1 MLKNKLPTNKRQGAI
16 EFQKILQDNIFL
28 YMYCKSSAT
37 LLGMLWNVLRL
48 PNLEPPSERGWKIR
62 QDSILA
68 VAKLNNLTDISST
81 KTVKLKWDLDKE
93 EALMTPQF
101 KQELSSMN
109 MIMELKTQYISD
121 DRARLT

>member
-1 MLKNKLPTNKRQGAI
+1 
-16 EFQKILQDNIFL
+16 
-28 YMYCKSSAT
+28 MYCKSSAT

-48 PNLEPPSERGWKIR
+48 PNLEPPSVGGWKIR

-68 VAKLNNLTDISST
+68 VAKLNNITDISST

-93 EALMTPQF
+93 KALTTPEF

-109 MIMELKTQYISD
+109 MIIELKTQYISD